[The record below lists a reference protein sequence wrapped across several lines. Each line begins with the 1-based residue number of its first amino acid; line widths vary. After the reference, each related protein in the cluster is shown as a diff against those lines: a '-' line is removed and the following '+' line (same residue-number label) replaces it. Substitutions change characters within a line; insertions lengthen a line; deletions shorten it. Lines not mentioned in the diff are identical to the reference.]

1 VAMMNNTSKKPFNF
15 PPGTVIRGKW
25 YKQIYTIVKEL
36 GYGANGIVYLVQ
48 GSSGYQ
54 ALKMSDSNVS
64 ITSEVNVLKSFSKVQ
79 GAPLGP
85 KLLDVDDWEYRGQ
98 KIHFYVMEYIQG
110 TDLLSF
116 VQSKGFSWTGVLI
129 AQLLTDLERIHKEG
143 WVFGDLKPENLIVTG
158 PPYRIR
164 CIDVGGTTINGRAIK
179 EFTEFFDRGYW
190 VGGSRRAE
198 PSYDLFSVGM
208 ILINLAYPGRF
219 TKAGNG
225 NMQQLRQAIGSKD
238 QLRKF
243 EGSILDAL
251 EGKFQSA
258 SDMRVSLLN
267 GLSHSQPV
275 QQPKSKPKVSK
286 PVSTSA
292 HASSSA
298 THSRYQNQRN
308 KKSSHFLE
316 TVLVVMIVSLL
327 YVLYIYGELM

>member
-1 VAMMNNTSKKPFNF
+1 MMNNTSKKPFSF
-15 PPGTVIRGKW
+15 TPGTVIRGKW
-25 YKQIYTIVKEL
+25 YKHIYTIVKEL

-64 ITSEVNVLKSFSKVQ
+64 ITSEVNVLKAFSKVQ
-79 GAPLGP
+79 GSPLGP
-85 KLLDVDDWEYRGQ
+85 KLLDVDDWDNRGQ

-116 VQSKGFSWTGVLI
+116 VQSKGFSWAGVLV

-190 VGGSRRAE
+190 IGGSRRAE

-208 ILINLAYPGRF
+208 ILINLAYPSRF
-219 TKAGNG
+219 TKTGNG
-225 NMQQLRQAIGSKD
+225 NMQQLRQAIGSKS
-238 QLRKF
+238 QLKKF
-243 EGSILDAL
+243 EGTIVDAL
-251 EGKFQSA
+251 EENFQSA
-258 SDMRVSLLN
+258 NEMRVSLLN
-267 GLSHSQPV
+267 GLSHSQ
-275 QQPKSKPKVSK
+275 QMHQPKPKPKAQRSVPQS
-286 PVSTSA
+286 STVRT
-292 HASSSA
+292 A
-298 THSRYQNQRN
+298 TPNPSRYQNQR
-308 KKSSHFLE
+308 KQKSSHFLE